1 MTKRTTH
8 ETAGPGASKPAHAL
22 PGLGLPCIGLLAAR
36 LLMTLAMLAGG
47 VLAGGVLAGGVLA
60 IGAGPARADEP
71 GVTATEIKIGNT
83 NAYSGPASSYGI
95 IAKTESAFFQMVN
108 DQGGV
113 AGHKINFISYD
124 DAYSPPKTVEQV
136 RRLIEEDQVAFL
148 FQTLGT
154 PTNTAIQRYVNQ
166 KKVPHLFIST
176 GADKWGDYQ
185 HFPWTMGYQPSYR
198 TEAQIYTKYML
209 AQNPKAKMAILY
221 QNDDFGKD
229 YPAGVKD
236 ILGDKYSSVVIKEAS
251 YETTDATVDSQLTA
265 LQASG
270 ADFLLVGATPKFAAQ
285 AIKKVHDLNWHP
297 TFFLTN
303 VSISVGSVMKPA
315 GAENGIGIITT
326 GYMKDPTDPGFKDD
340 PGMNEWRAF
349 MAKYMPGSDLTD
361 ANHSFAYGVSMVM
374 WQVLKQCN
382 GDFSRAN
389 IMKQAA
395 NLHDAYDPVLLPGI
409 KVNTSPTNF
418 HPIRSMQLQKW
429 TGETWERFGNV
440 IEGSGS

>member
-1 MTKRTTH
+1 MTLLTNQDPTTRRRR
-8 ETAGPGASKPAHAL
+8 PVRSVIGALAL
-22 PGLGLPCIGLLAAR
+22 SALAAGT
-36 LLMTLAMLAGG
+36 M
-47 VLAGGVLAGGVLA
+47 
-60 IGAGPARADEP
+60 PASADDLP
-71 GVTATEIKIGNT
+71 GVTGTEIKIGNT
-83 NAYSGPASSYGI
+83 DAYSGPASAYGV
-95 IAKTESAFFQMVN
+95 IAKTETAFFKMVN

-113 AGHKINFISYD
+113 AGHAINFISYD
-124 DAYSPPKTVEQV
+124 DAYSPPKTVEQT

-148 FQTLGT
+148 FQSLGT
-154 PTNTAIQRYVNQ
+154 PTQTAVQRYINQ
-166 KKVPHLFIST
+166 KKVPQLFIST
-176 GADKWGDYQ
+176 GADKWGDYK

-209 AQNPKAKMAILY
+209 SQFPKAKLAILY

-236 ILGDKYSSVVIKEAS
+236 VLGDKYAATVVKEVS
-251 YETTDATVDSQLTA
+251 YETSDATVDSQLTT

-270 ADFLLVGATPKFAAQ
+270 ADVLLVAATPKFAAQ
-285 AIKKVHDLNWHP
+285 AIKKVHDLGWRP
-297 TFFLTN
+297 EFFLTN
-303 VSISVGSVMKPA
+303 VSISVGSVMAPA
-315 GAENGIGIITT
+315 GPENGVGIITS
-326 GYMKDPTDPGFKDD
+326 GYMKDPTDPVFKDD

-349 MAKYMPGSDLTD
+349 MAKYMPGADMTD
-361 ANHSFAYGVSMVM
+361 GNHSFAYGVSMVM
-374 WQVLKQCN
+374 WQVLKQCD

-418 HPIRSMQLQKW
+418 HPIRAMQLQKW
-429 TGETWERFGNV
+429 TGTTWERFGDV